1 MVEVA
6 GGGRAGED
14 DDVGVIVAEGVKI
27 STDQFSPP
35 KNSTKKVPVF
45 RLFSRVFACF
55 SRAFPKN

>member
-27 STDQFSPP
+27 STDQFSPQ
-35 KNSTKKVPVF
+35 KN
-45 RLFSRVFACF
+45 
-55 SRAFPKN
+55 